1 MQLALPF
8 QLPEHLHSTRFL
20 PPVWLSHPRWN
31 DEKPSPPVPCQ
42 PNKQQRHQAILLYVE
57 PQIKPWRTIDL
68 PTLKADSHH
77 SQLWSK
83 RLQTMTLVALK
94 MSSWKQLDPSFLWM
108 RMLKHYKGL
117 IHSYGTGV
125 KVEIFIQ
132 KPYSISQLGKHCTQP
147 LCLRFTMWSMQ
158 WLWPN

>member
-1 MQLALPF
+1 MNISVILVAFSLFWETIQNKESKGCLSTICEWFSCNLRYPF
-8 QLPEHLHSTRFL
+8 NFLNISTAPASCHRSDF
-20 PPVWLSHPRWN
+20 PHPRWN

-94 MSSWKQLDPSFLWM
+94 NVQLEAV
-108 RMLKHYKGL
+108 G
-117 IHSYGTGV
+117 
-125 KVEIFIQ
+125 
-132 KPYSISQLGKHCTQP
+132 SIISVNADAKTL
-147 LCLRFTMWSMQ
+147 
-158 WLWPN
+158 